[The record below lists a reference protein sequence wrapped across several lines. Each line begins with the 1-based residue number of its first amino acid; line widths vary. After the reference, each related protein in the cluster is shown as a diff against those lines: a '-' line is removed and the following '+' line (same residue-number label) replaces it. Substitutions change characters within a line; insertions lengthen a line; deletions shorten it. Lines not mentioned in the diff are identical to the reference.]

1 MKHIKTFESF
11 LNEERSSNLNERMSF
26 EEIRD
31 KYENNPYGIGA
42 QSIEFVKG
50 ENGNPSMII
59 FRHDER
65 SRRDQVESKLK
76 SLGIP
81 AKKLSKSTA
90 DKAYKYRYEL
100 TMYESALDESY
111 YAFLGGNS
119 NFTDDEM
126 RKNVVDK
133 VLGKNYDAYIMF
145 DDNAPKGEYDKMKA
159 KYANDTS
166 KWETIWRSS
175 SYQGEAQLSPDKKVI
190 KAKVFGKGGIIG
202 AIYVK
207 K

>member
-1 MKHIKTFESF
+1 MKHIHTFESF

-65 SRRDQVESKLK
+65 SRRDQIESKLK

-100 TMYESALDESY
+100 NMYESALDESH

-126 RKNVVDK
+126 RKNVVEP
-133 VLGKNYDAYIMF
+133 VLGKKYDAYIMF
-145 DDNAPKGEYDKMKA
+145 DDSAPKGEYDKMKA
-159 KYANDTS
+159 KYAKNSDS
-166 KWETIWRSS
+166 WENIWRSD
-175 SYQGEAQLSPDKKVI
+175 SYQSYASISQDIKVI
-190 KAKVFGKGGIIG
+190 KAAVFAKGGIVG